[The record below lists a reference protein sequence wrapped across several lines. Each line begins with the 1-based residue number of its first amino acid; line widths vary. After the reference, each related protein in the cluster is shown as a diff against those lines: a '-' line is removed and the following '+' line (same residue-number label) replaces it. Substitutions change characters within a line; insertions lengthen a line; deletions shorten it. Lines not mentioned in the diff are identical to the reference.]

1 MDVFLLSLLTMVNIL
16 LAIVIIFLE
25 RRNVAATWAWILILL
40 FLPVVGFILYI
51 IFGQNLS
58 KRKIFRFSAEH
69 TNEYAV
75 KITQQTRALEEH
87 RFRFRDPAI
96 IPYQSIIYMNLV
108 SGNGLFTQDNEVDI
122 FTDGHAK
129 FEALIEDINHAK
141 DHIHLLY
148 FIIKNDRIGNR
159 ILHALAQKA
168 KEGVKVRV
176 LYDDMGS
183 SRLPSRFFKPLIE
196 AGGEVAVFFPSKF
209 IPYLNFRVNYR
220 NHRKLVVIDGKIGYI
235 GGFNI
240 GDEYL
245 GLNPKLGYWRDT
257 HLRLQGSSVDALQT
271 RFFLD
276 WNNASLKPLNFER
289 RYFPIKVPKGKS
301 ALQIVSSGPDSE
313 WEQIKNG
320 MIKMIYSARER
331 IDIQTPYFVP
341 DDSLMHALKIAALSG
356 VEIRIMIPNKPDHMF
371 VYWATYAYIGELLK
385 VGVRCFIYEHGF
397 IHAKMMV
404 VDGKIASVGTANF
417 DVRSFK
423 LNFEV
428 NAFIFDVVLARRL
441 QTIFEKD
448 LRDSKEMTN
457 EMYNQRS
464 YWIRFKE
471 SISRLLSPI
480 L

>member
-1 MDVFLLSLLTMVNIL
+1 M
-16 LAIVIIFLE
+16 
-25 RRNVAATWAWILILL
+25 
-40 FLPVVGFILYI
+40 
-51 IFGQNLS
+51 
-58 KRKIFRFSAEH
+58 
-69 TNEYAV
+69 
-75 KITQQTRALEEH
+75 
-87 RFRFRDPAI
+87 
-96 IPYQSIIYMNLV
+96 
-108 SGNGLFTQDNEVDI
+108 
-122 FTDGHAK
+122 
-129 FEALIEDINHAK
+129 
-141 DHIHLLY
+141 
-148 FIIKNDRIGNR
+148 
-159 ILHALAQKA
+159 
-168 KEGVKVRV
+168 
-176 LYDDMGS
+176 
-183 SRLPSRFFKPLIE
+183 
-196 AGGEVAVFFPSKF
+196 
-209 IPYLNFRVNYR
+209 
-220 NHRKLVVIDGKIGYI
+220 VIDGKIGYI

-245 GLNPKLGYWRDT
+245 GLNPKMGYWRDT

-276 WNNASLKPLNFER
+276 WNNASLKPLDYER
-289 RYFPIKVPKGKS
+289 RYFPIKVPKGKT

-320 MIKMIYSARER
+320 IIKMIYSAKER

-356 VEIRIMIPNKPDHMF
+356 VEIRIMIPGKPDHIF

-385 VGVRCFIYEHGF
+385 VGVRCFIYDHGF

-428 NAFIFDVVLARRL
+428 NAFAFDVVLARRL

-448 LRDSKEMTN
+448 LQKSTEMTN

-471 SISRLLSPI
+471 SISRLLTPI